1 MKAGKF
7 ALKMKNGVGVRKL
20 QELRENFDLE
30 QITAYFLNGKLETWL
45 EDRYYD
51 EELEQIRKLNKE
63 DSELQKKLC
72 QIFGVE
78 YVAGSLTTD

>member
-78 YVAGSLTTD
+78 YVA